1 MCMFFCPFSVF
12 FFLVFIHLWMFSVC
26 TLCFFPLIFLF
37 SLLGF
42 SFILGCFDLVCMFF
56 PLLLFWLLS
65 FHPSLDDFTLSLC
78 FLSLFSPPSSH
89 LIVFILGCF
98 HINHVCVCPLFLFLL
113 IGIHP
118 SIHPLDVSPCVY
130 AFIFPFF
137 FICFLVFIH
146 ALIPWMF
153 SPCVCAFL
161 FPLFLFSLLGIHPSI
176 HPLDVFTLF
185 AHVCFFF
192 TFFNFASCLFSF
204 MSGFF
209 SSIRLHLLLLP
220 LLLRIALLLL
230 LCCCWLV
237 LSARKRWAKKF

>member
-56 PLLLFWLLS
+56 PLSLFLLLS
-65 FHPSLDDFTLSLC
+65 FHPSLDDFTLSVC

-98 HINHVCVCPLFLFLL
+98 HINHVCVFLLFLFFAYWYASIHSSLGCFTLCVCFYFPLFCFL
-113 IGIHP
+113 IFIHP
-118 SIHPLDVSPCVY
+118 
-130 AFIFPFF
+130 F
-137 FICFLVFIH
+137 
-146 ALIPWMF
+146 IPWMF
-153 SPCVCAFL
+153 SPCVRMYAF
-161 FPLFLFSLLGIHPSI
+161 FS
-176 HPLDVFTLF
+176 
-185 AHVCFFF
+185 

-204 MSGFF
+204 MIGCF